1 MSTYNTTPEQ
11 MYKNFLQRRIDA
23 YEEDIEYITV
33 EFLKAQSYGNIQKA
47 EELEQALNLAQ
58 AVLHNAKEIL
68 KQHERPVRKIV

>member
-1 MSTYNTTPEQ
+1 MSNNLSPEQ

-47 EELEQALNLAQ
+47 EELEQALNLAK
-58 AVLHNAKEIL
+58 AVLSNAEEIL
-68 KQHERPVRKIV
+68 KQNERPIRKKI